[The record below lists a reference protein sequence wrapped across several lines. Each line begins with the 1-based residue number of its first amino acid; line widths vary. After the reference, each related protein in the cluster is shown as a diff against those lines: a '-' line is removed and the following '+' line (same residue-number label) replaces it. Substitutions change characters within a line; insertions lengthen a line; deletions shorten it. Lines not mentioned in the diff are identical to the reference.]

1 MKSPLLFEA
10 IDFATKA
17 HSGQFRKGSA
27 LPYII
32 HPLGVSKILIEHGYE
47 EHIVISGVLHDTVED
62 TSVTHKEIADRFGNV
77 ISGIVQGLTEPNK
90 NYSWEDRKQHMLEL
104 FKTVP
109 TDVLVV
115 SCADKLDNL
124 RSITTDYARLGEEVW
139 KRFHR
144 PKNLQLW
151 YFESTLEIFSARLQD
166 QESQKL
172 IGDIRTEIER
182 LFYRTDSS
190 RSK

>member
-10 IDFATKA
+10 IEFATKA

-32 HPLGVSKILIEHGYE
+32 HPLGVGRILIEHGYE

-62 TSVTHKEIADRFGNV
+62 TSVTHKEITDRFGNV
-77 ISGIVQGLTEPNK
+77 ISGIVEGLTEPNK

-151 YFESTLEIFSARLQD
+151 YFESTLEIFS
-166 QESQKL
+166 
-172 IGDIRTEIER
+172 
-182 LFYRTDSS
+182 
-190 RSK
+190 